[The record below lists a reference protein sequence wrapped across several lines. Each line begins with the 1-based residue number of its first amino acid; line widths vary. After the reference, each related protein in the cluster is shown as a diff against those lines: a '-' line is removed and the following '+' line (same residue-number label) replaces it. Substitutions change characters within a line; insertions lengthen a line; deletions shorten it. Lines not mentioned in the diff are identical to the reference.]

1 MQEILEVMEVTV
13 EAVVTSLMDQTL
25 VLQVVMVVE
34 LLGEIIMVK
43 MGQMLGPKMTKAVQV
58 ESFRQIRIQRPH
70 PRF

>member
-1 MQEILEVMEVTV
+1 MQEILEVMEDTV
-13 EAVVTSLMDQTL
+13 EAVVMDQTL